1 MWSVGKNVFG
11 MDIMVPALYPS
22 CNVKVND
29 YGLKSRI
36 IALFLFGDTFDT

>member
-11 MDIMVPALYPS
+11 MDMMVPALYPS

-29 YGLKSRI
+29 YALKSRI
-36 IALFLFGDTFDT
+36 IALFLFGCLTDT